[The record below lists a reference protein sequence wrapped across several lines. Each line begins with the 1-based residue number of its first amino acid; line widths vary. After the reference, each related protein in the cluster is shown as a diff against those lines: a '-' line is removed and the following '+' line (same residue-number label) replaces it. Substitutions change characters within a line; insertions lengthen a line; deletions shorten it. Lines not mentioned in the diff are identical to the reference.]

1 MRGWLQQTT
10 GGLPKTFWYL
20 WSGTLISRAGAF
32 VTILLTFYLSNERH
46 FKATFVGLV
55 IGLIGAGG
63 AVGVLIGGQLA
74 DRWGRRSTLL
84 VAQVGTAVMLVLLGL
99 TRQQWLIVVMA
110 FTLGLVQNMSR
121 PAFSAMMVDIVP
133 DRDRLRAFS
142 LNYWAINLGFSVAA
156 LLGGLVADLDYLWI
170 FMVDAAT
177 MLVTALIV
185 FLKVPETRPAAPV
198 ADTGSPAGAGPVA
211 RPSGSPFRDP
221 VYLGLV
227 GLTFLSAMVFMQ
239 HLSSLPLA
247 MARDGLSAKTFG
259 TVIALNGILIVLGQL
274 FIPRLVRGRDRSK
287 TLAMASLIVGVG
299 FGLTAL
305 AHDLW
310 LYSATVLIWT
320 LGEML
325 QSPSNSTL
333 IAELSPTDARGRYQ
347 GVFSLA
353 FSGAAFA
360 APLVGGF
367 VFDEFGNAPLWI
379 GCLVLSLF
387 VAGLNLA
394 AGPARNRRTAALKER
409 DLVNA

>member
-46 FKATFVGLV
+46 FKPTFVGLV
-55 IGLIGAGG
+55 IGMIGAGG

-99 TRQQWLIVVMA
+99 TQERWLIVVMG
-110 FTLGLVQNMSR
+110 FVLGLVQNMSR

-133 DRDRLRAFS
+133 DKDRLRAFS

-170 FMVDAAT
+170 FIVDAAT
-177 MLVTALIV
+177 MLLTALIV
-185 FLKVPETRPAAPV
+185 FLKVPETRPQAA
-198 ADTGSPAGAGPVA
+198 ARPAVAGPA
-211 RPSGSPFRDP
+211 RPSSSPFLDP

-247 MARDGLSAKTFG
+247 MARDGLSARTFG

-333 IAELSPTDARGRYQ
+333 IAELSPADARGRYQ

-379 GCLVLSLF
+379 GCLVLSLL

-394 AGPARNRRTAALKER
+394 AGPARNRRTAALKEPE
-409 DLVNA
+409 LVNA